1 MHKTQRILLTLLVCL
16 YSTTLFAQVSVN
28 VEIRGIDKR
37 LEDNVRLFLSIE
49 QQKDHALVSEGRL
62 RRLHKKAPLEISQ
75 ALQPFG
81 YYRPLI
87 SSQLMQPAPGSWLA
101 IYTID
106 SGPPLPVG
114 KFNFVLSG
122 SMNED
127 PAFHSLS
134 ATLPFNQGEVFDH
147 LRYEE
152 IKASLARLAA
162 ERGYFNARFIEHRI
176 EIDLD
181 SYEARIHLHYDSG
194 LRYHFGE
201 VLFDQDALE
210 PELLRRYIPFE
221 SGSPYTLDHLINL
234 QQALN
239 DSDYFRSAEV
249 SPGQPLLDS
258 AEIPVSVMLTPRIR
272 HRYSFG
278 LGYGTDTGARTKFDW
293 EIPLLNRRGHRIS
306 TEIKITE
313 IGYSLSA
320 NYRVPVL
327 NPRTDQMIYSA
338 GVVNEKTDTH
348 DSTVRTIGATLNRG
362 RGRWRE
368 SLSLSYQQE
377 EFVIAEESGRSTLL
391 IPSINWSRTWG
402 RNFIYILDGLRFD
415 IGLRGA
421 NERLISD
428 TNFFQLQGGI
438 KAINPLGRH
447 NRVIVRGRLGSTW
460 TEAFQQLPSS
470 VRFFAGG
477 AQSVRGYAYD
487 SLGPVNNSGEVI
499 GGKHLMIGSIEFE
512 HRLNDKWGA
521 AVFYDGG
528 NAIDKIADKL
538 ERGAGLGLRWQSP
551 VGPVRIDLATAV
563 SRDDRPWR
571 LHINI
576 GPDL

>member
-1 MHKTQRILLTLLVCL
+1 MHKTQRILLALLVCL
-16 YSTTLFAQVSVN
+16 YSTALFAQVN
-28 VEIRGIDKR
+28 ITVEIRGIDKR

-62 RRLHKKAPLEISQ
+62 HRLHKKAPQEISQ

-87 SSQLMQPAPGSWLA
+87 SSQFTQPAPGSWQA

-106 SGPPLPVG
+106 PGPPLPVG
-114 KFNFVLSG
+114 EFNFVLSG

-162 ERGYFNARFIEHRI
+162 ERGYFNASFIEHRI

-181 SYEARIHLHYDSG
+181 TYEARIHLHYDSG
-194 LRYHFGE
+194 PRYHFGE
-201 VLFDQDALE
+201 VLFNQDVLE

-239 DSDYFRSAEV
+239 DSDYFRTVEV

-258 AEIPVSVMLTPRIR
+258 AEIPVSVMLTPHRR

-293 EIPLLNRRGHRIS
+293 EMPLLNRSGHRVG
-306 TEIKITE
+306 TEIKISE

-320 NYRVPVL
+320 HYRVPVL

-348 DSTVRTIGATLNRG
+348 DSTVRTISATLNRG

-402 RNFIYILDGLRFD
+402 RNFIYTLDGLRFD

-447 NRVIVRGRLGSTW
+447 NRVILRGRLGSTW
-460 TEAFQQLPSS
+460 TEAFHQLPSS

-563 SRDDRPWR
+563 SRDGRPWR

>member
-1 MHKTQRILLTLLVCL
+1 MHKTQRILLALLVCL

-28 VEIRGIDKR
+28 VEVRGIDKR

-62 RRLHKKAPLEISQ
+62 RRLHKKAPQEISQ

-87 SSQLMQPAPGSWLA
+87 SSQLTQPAAGSWQA
-101 IYTID
+101 IYTIEP
-106 SGPPLPVG
+106 GPPLPVG
-114 KFNFVLSG
+114 EFNFVLSG

-134 ATLPFNQGEVFDH
+134 ASLPFNQGEVFDH

-152 IKASLARLAA
+152 IKANLARLAA
-162 ERGYFNARFIEHRI
+162 ERGYFSARFIEHRI

-181 SYEARIHLHYDSG
+181 TYEARIHLHYDSG
-194 LRYHFGE
+194 PRYHFGE
-201 VLFDQDALE
+201 VLFNQDVLE

-239 DSDYFRSAEV
+239 DSDYFHTVEV

-258 AEIPVSVMLTPRIR
+258 AEIPVSVMLTAHRR

-293 EIPLLNRRGHRIS
+293 EMPLLNRRGHRVGS
-306 TEIKITE
+306 EIKISE

-320 NYRVPVL
+320 HYRVPVL
-327 NPRTDQMIYSA
+327 NPRTDQMIYNA

-348 DSTVRTIGATLNRG
+348 DSTVRTISATLNRG

-402 RNFIYILDGLRFD
+402 RNFIYSLDGLRFD

-421 NERLISD
+421 DERLISD

-460 TEAFQQLPSS
+460 TEAFHQLPSS

-512 HRLNDKWGA
+512 HRFNPKWGA

-551 VGPVRIDLATAV
+551 VGPVRIDFATAV
-563 SRDDRPWR
+563 SRDGRPWR
-571 LHINI
+571 FHINI